1 MRTRRGGQAT
11 PPNPWQ
17 QGLTGE
23 RFNIAHQGGA
33 REGPSNTMWA
43 IRHAVEVAGAQVIE
57 GDVHPTAGDELVL
70 CHDDT
75 LNRTTNGDG
84 KVSKHTLAQLRT
96 LDAAYWWMPGKV
108 DDHEAPSQ
116 FHPLRAAEGSPQVE
130 ELRIPTLKDVLE
142 RFSQPVI
149 IEVKVKEAV
158 LPLVRVLHELKVP
171 AERIIVVAFDH
182 AIVRKLREEDPQ
194 LPLAAPLLFAAW
206 FFLCSRV
213 GLRCSNGGF
222 LALQVSHRFAWAD
235 FLTGTKR
242 VVARFLAGLLLPER
256 WRSFTVVDQ
265 RFVAAAHHA
274 GMAVHVWTVDEAE
287 EMEAL
292 IDLGVD
298 GIMTD
303 CPTTLAT
310 VVANRADRTTRG

>member
-11 PPNPWQ
+11 PPSPWR

-33 REGPSNTMWA
+33 REGPSNTPWA

-57 GDVHPTAGDELVL
+57 ADVHPTASGELVL

-75 LNRTTNGDG
+75 LDRTTNGTGAVAD
-84 KVSKHTLAQLRT
+84 HTLAQIRT

-108 DDHEAPSQ
+108 DDHEAPSH
-116 FHPLRAAEGSPQVE
+116 FHPLRAAKGSPQVE
-130 ELRIPTLKDVLE
+130 ELCVPTLADVLE
-142 RFSQPVI
+142 RFPQPVI
-149 IEVKVKEAV
+149 IEVKVRAAV
-158 LPLVRVLHELKVP
+158 PELIRVLHELKVP
-171 AERIIVVAFDH
+171 AERVIVVAFDH
-182 AIVRKLREEDPQ
+182 TIVRDLREQDPE
-194 LPLAAPLLFAAW
+194 LPLAAPLRFAAW

-213 GLRCSNGGF
+213 RLRCSSRGF
-222 LALQVSHRFAWAD
+222 VALQVSRRFAWAD

-242 VVARFLAGLLLPER
+242 KVARLLAGLLLPER

-265 RFVAAAHHA
+265 RLVAAAHRG

-287 EMEAL
+287 DMEQL

-310 VVANRADRTTRG
+310 VMANRGDRTTTG